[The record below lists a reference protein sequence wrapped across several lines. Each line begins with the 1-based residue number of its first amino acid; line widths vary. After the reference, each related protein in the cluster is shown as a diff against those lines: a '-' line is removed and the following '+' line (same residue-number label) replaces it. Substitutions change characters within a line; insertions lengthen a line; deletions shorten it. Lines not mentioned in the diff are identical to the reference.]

1 MSGPI
6 IIRHSVL
13 SAHNKTAFG
22 TAVSASRRAS
32 LTTSGSTLNFT
43 YMKTIKSFYEAPCT
57 KILVVNV
64 QGVLCSSFTEN
75 GESIG
80 DQKDWDGAY
89 GWE

>member
-64 QGVLCSSFTEN
+64 QGVLCQSGNFSSNGTEYFSPDD
-75 GESIG
+75 EE
-80 DQKDWDGAY
+80 DF
-89 GWE
+89 

>member
-1 MSGPI
+1 M
-6 IIRHSVL
+6 H
-13 SAHNKTAFG
+13 
-22 TAVSASRRAS
+22 
-32 LTTSGSTLNFT
+32 
-43 YMKTIKSFYEAPCT
+43 MKTIKSFYEAPCT

-80 DQKDWDGAY
+80 DQMDWGGAN